1 MKRIKQRLDIEFPQ
15 KKKAVQ
21 NLIDNA
27 RQFEKESL
35 GPEEDNANLL
45 AQRNMDWNFERKIKL
60 VRIDDE
66 ERGKDRGF
74 VKRVRER
81 WDLDSLDVQL
91 LVHITLETMHL
102 VFKKNRR

>member
-45 AQRNMDWNFERKIKL
+45 AQRDMDWNFERKIKL
-60 VRIDDE
+60 VKIDDE

-91 LVHITLETMHL
+91 LVYITLETMHL

>member
-60 VRIDDE
+60 VKIDDE

-91 LVHITLETMHL
+91 LVYITETMHL

>member
-45 AQRNMDWNFERKIKL
+45 VQRNMDWNFERKMKL
-60 VRIDDE
+60 VKIDDE

-74 VKRVRER
+74 VKRER
-81 WDLDSLDVQL
+81 DG
-91 LVHITLETMHL
+91 T
-102 VFKKNRR
+102 

>member
-60 VRIDDE
+60 VKIDDE

-91 LVHITLETMHL
+91 LVYITLETMHL
-102 VFKKNRR
+102 VLKKNRR